1 MNRLPRLDAP
11 DAPPRAD
18 VGRVCFADEV
28 AIDFPSPRAA
38 IDRMRH
44 AFLGD
49 VPDPPV
55 QLDIWLSPFEAH
67 RGHDV
72 RVEVP
77 LRRTCAVCGG
87 RGEVWGDRCGTCD
100 GVGHN
105 SMRHTLHVAVPPGV
119 RDGSCVNLTV
129 APHSARGGSAG
140 AATRVELRVNIR

>member
-1 MNRLPRLDAP
+1 MNRLPRLDGP

-28 AIDFPSPRAA
+28 AIDFPSVRAA

-49 VPDPPV
+49 APDPPV
-55 QLDIWLSPFEAH
+55 RLEISLSPFEAH
-67 RGHDV
+67 FGHDV

-87 RGEVWGDRCGTCD
+87 RGEVWGDRCGTCE
-100 GVGHN
+100 GAGHK
-105 SMRHTLHVAVPPGV
+105 STHHALHVAVPPGV
-119 RDGSCVNLTV
+119 RDGACVNLTV
-129 APHSARGGSAG
+129 APQSTRDGAAG
-140 AATRVELRVNIR
+140 TATRVELRVNIR